1 MSEGADS
8 SGQAQRWVWALVSPG
23 TEGDDIIAV
32 TDVETEEVYVPV
44 FDSKED
50 GLAGQAKLP
59 NPDGRHR
66 ELQAVPLPDLQEMA
80 QEKGAQIILLDE
92 AGQPSELL

>member
-1 MSEGADS
+1 MSEGNDS
-8 SGQAQRWVWALVSPG
+8 SDQAQRWVWALVSPG

-50 GLAGQAKLP
+50 GLTGQANLP

-66 ELQAVPLPDLQEMA
+66 ELQAVPLADLLAMA

-92 AGQPSELL
+92 DGKPAKLL